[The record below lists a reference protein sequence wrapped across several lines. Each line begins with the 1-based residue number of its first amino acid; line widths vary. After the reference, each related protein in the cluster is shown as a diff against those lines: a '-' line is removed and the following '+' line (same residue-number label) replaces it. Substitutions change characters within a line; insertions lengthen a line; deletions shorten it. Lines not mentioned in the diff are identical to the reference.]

1 MGRLQV
7 PWAFVSET
15 GFMHRGL
22 TQSPASVRVL
32 VWGPLRDTF
41 PWAFLFRTKGSA
53 EFGAAYVDGN
63 VEKYFNHS
71 SDLFIEFLSP
81 ASIH

>member
-1 MGRLQV
+1 
-7 PWAFVSET
+7 
-15 GFMHRGL
+15 MHD
-22 TQSPASVRVL
+22 L
-32 VWGPLRDTF
+32 VWGPLGVTF
-41 PWAFLFRTKGSA
+41 PGPFCLGLKAALSLV
-53 EFGAAYVDGN
+53 AAYVDGN

>member
-1 MGRLQV
+1 MG
-7 PWAFVSET
+7 FVSET
-15 GFMHRGL
+15 GVVHRGL
-22 TQSPASVRVL
+22 EPQELPFPGPFCLGLKAVALSL
-32 VWGPLRDTF
+32 VT
-41 PWAFLFRTKGSA
+41 
-53 EFGAAYVDGN
+53 AYVDGN

>member
-1 MGRLQV
+1 V
-7 PWAFVSET
+7 
-15 GFMHRGL
+15 HD
-22 TQSPASVRVL
+22 L
-32 VWGPLRDTF
+32 VWGPLGVTF
-41 PWAFLFRTKGSA
+41 PGPFCLGLKAALSLV
-53 EFGAAYVDGN
+53 AAYVDGN